1 MITVVAAT
9 RLEAQAAR
17 KAVGGGAQ
25 VVQAGIALSRGR
37 QYEGAAISCGIAGA
51 LRTGLRTGSV
61 LVPRSVLRPDETL
74 LQCDEELTQA
84 LARAAEQLG
93 YEPVDAPLLTSARL
107 VHGDERSRW
116 ASKGYAGV
124 DMETGLIDASRIA
137 CVRVVLD
144 TPEREISPA
153 WQRPSSVFV
162 TPAAWRDLPF
172 LAREGPRCA
181 QIAAE
186 IVGLALRSAV
196 RSSAAR

>member
-1 MITVVAAT
+1 MITIVAAT

-17 KAVGGGAQ
+17 KSAGGAAD

-37 QYEGAAISCGIAGA
+37 HYEGAAISCGIAGA
-51 LRTGLRTGSV
+51 LRADLRTGSV
-61 LVPRSVLRPDETL
+61 LIPRSVLRPDETVL
-74 LQCDEELTQA
+74 HCDDELTQA

-93 YEPVDAPLLTSARL
+93 YEPVDAPLLTSPRL
-107 VHGDERSRW
+107 VHGGERSRW
-116 ASKGYAGV
+116 AAKGYAGV
-124 DMETGLIDASRIA
+124 DMETGLIDAPRVA

-153 WQRPSSVFV
+153 WLRPASVFV

-181 QIAAE
+181 QLAAD
-186 IVGLALRSAV
+186 IVGLALRSAG
-196 RSSAAR
+196 RSSAVR